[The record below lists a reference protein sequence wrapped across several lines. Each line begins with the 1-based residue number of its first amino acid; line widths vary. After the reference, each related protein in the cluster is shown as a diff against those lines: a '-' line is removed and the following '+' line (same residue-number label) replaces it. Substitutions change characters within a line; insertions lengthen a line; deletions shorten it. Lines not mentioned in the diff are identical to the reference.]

1 MIRRGAGGR
10 PSSSSIGVVG
20 HARIAICLVIHNH
33 QPVGN
38 FGFVFEDNHRLAY
51 APMLDALE
59 RHPGVRV
66 GLHYTGP
73 LLEWLKEEKPE
84 TVAQLGR
91 LVAREQV
98 EILGGGYYEPV
109 LTSLPGRDRSA
120 QLDRMAREL
129 EALFGQR
136 PAGAWLAERVWEP
149 DLPLYLA
156 DAGYEYTILDDA
168 HLRAAAIPDAEHWG
182 AYATDDQGRRL
193 IVFGTEQGLRY
204 RIPFRPVEKVIDY
217 LRAHATN
224 GGERVGMMG
233 DDGEKFGAW
242 PGTWELCWG
251 REAWVERFFS
261 ALDENGDWL
270 MTLRPS
276 DALRRHPPVG
286 RTYLPTGSYAEM
298 GEWALPLEARR
309 EYARLLQAAVAEGRP
324 EARWMRGGFWR
335 NFQVKYREVN
345 DLHKQMLR
353 VSDRVAEV
361 AGSAGSAGSAGA
373 APRPELAAKVA
384 RITDHL
390 LRGQSNDC
398 YWHGL
403 FGGIY
408 LSHMRLATL
417 AHLIAAEDAADRLA
431 PRRPATTTAIV
442 DVDLDGRD
450 EVLVSGPGQV
460 VTIKPDEGGGIG
472 RWDVRAARHALAS
485 VMRRRPEAYHDTLRA
500 LSSGTAEA
508 SDQGAVSIH
517 DLVRVT
523 EPGLAERLW
532 YDAHERRS
540 GLVHLLPVDTTP
552 EAFERAAH
560 EELGDFVDGSF
571 RLALDEDGSVELQR
585 DGGMRVPD
593 GSTAPLR
600 VRKRLRFVQE
610 RLAPAMT
617 LEVEVS
623 NASEVSL
630 DALLGIEWSVN
641 LLGGGGN
648 PQAWYESD
656 GERRSFDS
664 SGQVANARVLAMG
677 NDGLGVALES
687 GPVPAATAWWSSIE
701 TISLS
706 EQGFERNH
714 QGSCLLWVWPL
725 QLAPGESMSVRVENL
740 VSCVVDRAEEERL

>member
-1 MIRRGAGGR
+1 V
-10 PSSSSIGVVG
+10 S
-20 HARIAICLVIHNH
+20 HARIALCLVIHNH

-38 FGFVFEDNHRLAY
+38 FGFVLEANHRLAY

-73 LLEWLKEEKPE
+73 LLEWLKEEQPG

-91 LVAREQV
+91 LVAREQI

-109 LTSLPGRDRSA
+109 LSSLPGRDRSA
-120 QLDRMAREL
+120 QLERMAREL
-129 EALFGQR
+129 AALFGGR
-136 PAGAWLAERVWEP
+136 PTGAWLAERVWEP

-156 DAGYEYTILDDA
+156 DAGYAYTILDDA
-168 HLRAAAIPDAEHWG
+168 HLRAAAIPDSEHWG

-193 IVFGTEQGLRY
+193 TVFGTEQGLRY
-204 RIPFRPVEKVIDY
+204 RIPFRPVEEVIDY
-217 LRAHATN
+217 LRAHATE
-224 GGERVGMMG
+224 GGERVGTMG

-242 PGTWELCWG
+242 PGTWERCWG
-251 REAWVERFFS
+251 KEAWVERFLT
-261 ALDENGDWL
+261 ALDENADWL
-270 MTLRPS
+270 TTLRPG

-309 EYARLLQAAVAEGRP
+309 EYSRLLHAAVAEGRP

-335 NFQVKYREVN
+335 TFQVTYREVN

-361 AGSAGSAGSAGA
+361 AASVASDPGPAVA
-373 APRPELAAKVA
+373 ARVA
-384 RITDHL
+384 RMTDHL

-431 PRRPATTTAIV
+431 PRRPSSATVIA

-460 VTIKPDEGGGIG
+460 VAIKPDEGGGIG

-500 LSSGTAEA
+500 LEDGTATA
-508 SDQGAVSIH
+508 SDTGAVSIH

-523 EPGLAERLW
+523 ELDLAERLW
-532 YDAHERRS
+532 YDRYERRS
-540 GLVHLLPVDTTP
+540 GLVHLLPRGTTP
-552 EAFERAAH
+552 GAFQRAAY

-571 RLALDEDGSVELQR
+571 GVALEDDGSVELGR
-585 DGGMRVPD
+585 DGGMRLPD
-593 GSTAPLR
+593 GSLAPLR

-610 RLAPAMT
+610 RLAPAIA
-617 LEVEVS
+617 LEVEVA
-623 NASEVSL
+623 NTGGASI
-630 DALLGIEWSVN
+630 DALLGVEWSLN

-648 PQAWYESD
+648 PQAWYEVG
-656 GERRSFDS
+656 GERHAFDS
-664 SGQVANARVLAMG
+664 SGQVTDARVVAMG

-687 GPVPAATAWWSSIE
+687 GPVPRASAWWHSIE

-714 QGSCLLWVWPL
+714 QGSCLMWVWPL
-725 QLAPGESMSVRVENL
+725 ELAAGASLRVRIENL
-740 VSCVVDRAEEERL
+740 VSCARDRAEEEGL